1 MPVSYCE
8 IWINDNNTIKFH
20 NKFPSEQALTDA
32 IYNFIHKREKGLHV
46 CIICTDN
53 SIVEQEQLKDIVIDL
68 INKEANLIFLNED
81 TTEEDW
87 KKSCFYACV
96 EIVSSITELLNKM
109 VTIFG
114 ENLSKDTNHVAT
126 WIELYSSN
134 KQYSF
139 EKTLIWQNPM
149 NKDSLNNFLTEE
161 ERNGNCADIKFVF
174 FLPQQCFEIFT
185 APNCLFNEFIEC
197 IILALSPDGVLRL
210 KYQKLYLENEKR
222 KEYIFQ
228 LERKFD
234 ELKKVDD
241 EKDKEIDELKRKIDK
256 LKMINVKKDSEI
268 DELKRKIDEPKK
280 VNDGKDKEGR

>member
-32 IYNFIHKREKGLHV
+32 IDNFIHKREKGLHV

-53 SIVEQEQLKDIVIDL
+53 SIVEQEQLKDIVIEL
-68 INKEANLIFLNED
+68 INNEPDFIYLNED
-81 TTEEDW
+81 TTDEDW
-87 KKSCFYACV
+87 KKTCFYACV
-96 EIVSSITELLNKM
+96 EIVPSITELLNKM
-109 VTIFG
+109 VTIFRV
-114 ENLSKDTNHVAT
+114 NLNKDIQRVSR
-126 WIELYSSN
+126 WIEVCSDDE
-134 KQYSF
+134 QDSF
-139 EKTLIWQNPM
+139 EYAEIWCSDRNLRR
-149 NKDSLNNFLTEE
+149 LNNFLSAE

-174 FLPQQCFEIFT
+174 FLPQQCFEIFK
-185 APNCLFNEFIEC
+185 APGCLFNEFIEY
-197 IILALSPDGVLRL
+197 ILLALSPDGVLRL
-210 KYQKLYLENEKR
+210 KYQELYLENKKI

-228 LERKFD
+228 LEREFD

-256 LKMINVKKDSEI
+256 LKMIIVKKDSEI